1 MKRRGKTDAA
11 GTAAPKPARAKRK
24 LRVPLAAKIT
34 GGVLVV
40 LFAALCAFIY
50 LYPYAFPGVT
60 VGSIPVGGIKSSQH
74 FVLRAFWF
82 TRVSRNRKERA
93 VNLLHGR

>member
-24 LRVPLAAKIT
+24 IRVPLAAKIT

-60 VGSIPVGGIKSSQH
+60 VGSIPVGG
-74 FVLRAFWF
+74 L
-82 TRVSRNRKERA
+82 SRNAAAEKIGGLRQKIAAE
-93 VNLLHGR
+93 L